1 MKKEKLIICRTA
13 WMEEYNGITDGD
25 LPFNYLKDT
34 YSSSEDYTG
43 EIYNFQEFNGKCYG
57 YIESYGNTHIESYF
71 KKIFEDKSLISGF
84 TIVWCAFD
92 RKGILKIVGWYKAAS
107 IYRNHR
113 YIVDFFPQDS
123 DDNGYDCSADC
134 DNTFLVTANQRDFAL
149 NDYLS
154 ETQLKQIKINPL
166 ITYEDAGEKLIGK
179 VKHYIESY
187 TGEFSTAGIMKK
199 HLEEY
204 PQETLNYEQ
213 AYEKGLEQFRFNYTS
228 ALQYFNAARR
238 QKETSQVMFYTA
250 RCLQELNCFSKAI
263 EFYAKALELDRKSTE
278 PLVNILIC
286 YAKSGDVSNTLS
298 ISKKVIKLL
307 KSDKNFQKSEW
318 LVDSYFILSNVY
330 VYMNQFNDA
339 RNTIKK
345 VLDVRNEAYDK
356 AFVQDVLDI
365 IEDVEED
372 YFYKM

>member
-1 MKKEKLIICRTA
+1 
-13 WMEEYNGITDGD
+13 MEEYNGITDGD

-34 YSSSEDYTG
+34 YINGENYTG

-57 YIESYGNTHIESYF
+57 YIQGYGNNHIESYF
-71 KKIFEDKSLISGF
+71 KTHFEDKSIISGF

-92 RKGILKIVGWYKAAS
+92 HQGALRVVGWYKAAS

-123 DDNGYDCSADC
+123 DDNGYDCSTDC
-134 DNTFLVTANQRDFAL
+134 DNSFLIPANQRELAL
-149 NDYLS
+149 SDYLS
-154 ETQLKQIKINPL
+154 EAQLKHIKMNPIL
-166 ITYEDAGEKLIGK
+166 AYEDAGEKLITK
-179 VKHYIESY
+179 VKRYIESY
-187 TGEFSTAGIMKK
+187 KGEFSIAGIMKK
-199 HLEEY
+199 HLEDY
-204 PQETLNYEQ
+204 PKENLTYEQ

-228 ALQYFNAARR
+228 SLQYFNAARR

-250 RCLQELNCFSKAI
+250 RCLQELNCFGKAI
-263 EFYAKALELDRKSTE
+263 EFYAKALELDRKRTE
-278 PLVNILIC
+278 ALVNILIC

-298 ISKKVIKLL
+298 IAKKVIKLL
-307 KSDKNFQKSEW
+307 KSDKNFQRSEW